1 MENQFKLRRQVY
13 AGYQGKDNPTEK
25 ERIVHLLQ
33 MYHSTEGF
41 NASFLT
47 RWIEATS
54 NQSVKGG
61 LRMVQAREAIHARL
75 MRERLKELGET
86 TFVEVSEERRINEV
100 PFFASKERGDVEK
113 LALLVSLF
121 NDVDYFME
129 PLTTLVDEI
138 QEDLQSKELLRMI
151 LDNEYASVK
160 WFAKMHQQ
168 LSAAAIKE

>member
-1 MENQFKLRRQVY
+1 
-13 AGYQGKDNPTEK
+13 
-25 ERIVHLLQ
+25 

-54 NQSVKGG
+54 NPSVKGG

-86 TFVEVSEERRINEV
+86 TFVEVSEERRNNEV
-100 PFFASKERGDVEK
+100 PFFASKERGDIEK
-113 LALLVSLF
+113 LGLLVTLF
-121 NDVDYFME
+121 SDADYYME
-129 PLTTLVDEI
+129 PLTTLIDEI

-160 WFAKMHQQ
+160 WFARMHEQ
-168 LSAAAIKE
+168 LRSETLNA